1 MAKRFFF
8 AREGGLPIVG
18 KKIPNVN
25 TINFE
30 TVDRP
35 RGGGQGG
42 QGYFVNFCHYVML
55 FRPF

>member
-1 MAKRFFF
+1 MWLSDFFC
-8 AREGGLPIVG
+8 GGGGVAASG

-25 TINFE
+25 IINFE